1 MLLLIQSHDL
11 GVLIL
16 VCPIFHLYFFAFSA
30 TLSFHR
36 EALVQLLFSL
46 FVKDVRVEQLQD
58 QEEVLLSVLWVSC
71 WRQGG
76 CAGSPGGPWLL
87 LPLSQFGAAIAVPLD
102 CVWKPRKAPSP
113 PLSGLTLPNM
123 VRYVCKS
130 WVVLLGYEGKLTT
143 KRNKIDELVASW

>member
-46 FVKDVRVEQLQD
+46 FVKDVSVEQLQD
-58 QEEVLLSVLWVSC
+58 QEEVLLSVL
-71 WRQGG
+71 
-76 CAGSPGGPWLL
+76 
-87 LPLSQFGAAIAVPLD
+87 
-102 CVWKPRKAPSP
+102 
-113 PLSGLTLPNM
+113 
-123 VRYVCKS
+123 
-130 WVVLLGYEGKLTT
+130 
-143 KRNKIDELVASW
+143 